1 MVFFPTCM
9 LSGLMVRITQ
19 PFFSYLPY
27 FCKLTAKFYAY
38 SYIIFFTHLYFPF
51 YTTFSFYI
59 SIIISLCYT
68 FINKINFKSMEYN
81 LRINNNWLLFCM
93 CVCVCHFI

>member
-1 MVFFPTCM
+1 MVFFSTCM

-38 SYIIFFTHLYFPF
+38 SYIFFYTFVFPILYHFFILYF
-51 YTTFSFYI
+51 Y
-59 SIIISLCYT
+59 
-68 FINKINFKSMEYN
+68 YN
-81 LRINNNWLLFCM
+81 IFMLYLS
-93 CVCVCHFI
+93 